1 MFTIGKIIIIII
13 IVHLGE
19 REGPCVLSTPAK
31 VKPCPLSM
39 GSSRS
44 TPSQATRIGPKFY
57 QHHENLALEIST
69 SLSLESRQKLA
80 LFKVTLIATDQYMVA
95 GGIPKCAKPSYAP
108 SEPWPPSS
116 RREVQ
121 VVAWCKRGKS
131 SWCVLRHRVIFSFP
145 TISVPTGER
154 GHHFCSSLHYCSLIL
169 PKGNL

>member
-1 MFTIGKIIIIII
+1 MSKSFSILQSAYIMFTIGKIIIIII

-80 LFKVTLIATDQYMVA
+80 LFKVTLIATEITIAHLGTQNNFHKETSVSKSPP
-95 GGIPKCAKPSYAP
+95 GFTISLGS
-108 SEPWPPSS
+108 WPLMDHLLSTSLSPVNSP
-116 RREVQ
+116 RCFWTAFKHRF
-121 VVAWCKRGKS
+121 RGKGNKN
-131 SWCVLRHRVIFSFP
+131 
-145 TISVPTGER
+145 VP
-154 GHHFCSSLHYCSLIL
+154 
-169 PKGNL
+169 